1 MIGLVYYIYMI
12 IAFVVTAA
20 FSLAT
25 IIFSIIQ
32 RRNILLWL
40 FLSIGLSLLLTVFTI
55 YYIFNIYVPNVL
67 DSGKETGPL
76 QAIGLLIVITPA
88 LYSIL
93 LFIIFLFKT
102 KVEVKKQMLQYV
114 ILFVISS
121 ITLVVFYEDPII
133 RAISAIFLGIISI
146 LIIFKFIKMVFS
158 KKNNS

>member
-1 MIGLVYYIYMI
+1 MI